1 MQDRVLLRDAPL
13 AVYNAVMPATR
24 SIGLLSDIAEDQ
36 WGLITRR
43 QAVQAGIPRTTM
55 ERLTADGSALKKVAH
70 GVYRLAGAPE
80 PDHLELRAAWLQ
92 LAPDVAGWEREPK
105 DGVVSH
111 RSAADMY
118 GLGHLPEE
126 RHEFTVTGR
135 RQSRRE
141 DVRIH
146 RRALA
151 NAEWIV
157 LRGLPVTCPARIASD
172 LLYDKED
179 PTSVAHVIGDA
190 LRGINDYPGTIADAL
205 APHAARF
212 GLRRGD
218 GIALL
223 RWMLDLI
230 DDRDADRWMSEAR
243 GHVNRRTDTERTE
256 AFVVRPFVDPLLDG
270 TATGVWD
277 HERGAWLAE

>member
-1 MQDRVLLRDAPL
+1 MQHPVLLRSAL
-13 AVYNAVMPATR
+13 HSVYNAVVPTTPNL
-24 SIGLLSDIAEDQ
+24 GLLSDIAEDQ

-43 QAVQAGIPRTTM
+43 QAAQAGIPRTTM
-55 ERLTADGSALKKVAH
+55 ERLTADGSVLKRVAH

-80 PDHLELRAAWLQ
+80 PDHLGLRAAWLQ
-92 LAPDVAGWEREPK
+92 LAPDVAGWERRPK

-118 GLGHLPEE
+118 GLGHLPED
-126 RHEFTVTGR
+126 HHQFTVNGR

-146 RRALA
+146 RRALTD
-151 NAEWIV
+151 EDWIV
-157 LRGLPVTCPARIASD
+157 LRGLPVTRPARIASD

-190 LRGINDYPGTIADAL
+190 LQGTNEDPGTVAVAL

-218 GIALL
+218 GLALL
-223 RWMLDLI
+223 GWLLDLI
-230 DDRDADRWMSEAR
+230 DDREADLWMSEAR
-243 GHVNRRTDTERTE
+243 SHVNRRTESERTR
-256 AFVVRPFVDPLLDG
+256 ALAN
-270 TATGVWD
+270 TA
-277 HERGAWLAE
+277 AP